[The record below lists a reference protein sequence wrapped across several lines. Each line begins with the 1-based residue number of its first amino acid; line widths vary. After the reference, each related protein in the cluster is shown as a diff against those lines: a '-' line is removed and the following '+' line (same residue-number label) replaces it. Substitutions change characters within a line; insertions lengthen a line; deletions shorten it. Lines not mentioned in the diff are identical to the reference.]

1 MVAEEIV
8 CERRE
13 GGGVVARSGAATR
26 LCLLPDTAAGGVVLS
41 GVDAMDPATA
51 YSLLLRALETVTA
64 TLATPQ
70 PLRLRGFGAHT
81 GGHESG
87 HESGHGGGLLAALRA
102 RLLVEGLAAEAAEG
116 LDVFP
121 EALWQQGGLWLPQA
135 RPVFAQ
141 RFALTQGRRHPV
153 RPPKPEGIVYT
164 RFIPWLGAR
173 FELRTL
179 DLATDLDRFN
189 RWMNDPRVAEIWD
202 EAGDLDRHRA
212 YLEGLEADPHML
224 PLMGAVDGASF
235 AYFEVY
241 WAKENRIAPFYDA
254 GDHDRGWHVLVG
266 EDAFRG
272 RAYVA
277 TWLPSLMHYI
287 FLDDPRTQRIVGEP
301 RADHH
306 QQLRNLERSGFARVS
321 TFDFPHKRAALVMLL
336 RERFFGDRLWVPDGT
351 LPAPEPRQAIEFAR
365 EAPQPRASVL
375 AEA

>member
-1 MVAEEIV
+1 MAAGEIV
-8 CERRE
+8 AAHRE
-13 GGGVVARSGAATR
+13 GEGIVARCEDGSRLVLVPDAATGGFTLSDVR
-26 LCLLPDTAAGGVVLS
+26 AAE
-41 GVDAMDPATA
+41 DATA
-51 YSLLLRALETVTA
+51 FSLLLRALEQA
-64 TLATPQ
+64 T
-70 PLRLRGFGAHT
+70 
-81 GGHESG
+81 
-87 HESGHGGGLLAALRA
+87 ALRA
-102 RLLVEGLAAEAAEG
+102 VPVPLPLLGLDADRGALAGALRSRLLADGLAARSGAG

-121 EALWQQGGLWLPQA
+121 EAFWQQADLWLPQA
-135 RPVFAQ
+135 RPPFAQ

-173 FELRTL
+173 FELRTV
-179 DLATDLDRFN
+179 DVATDLERFN

-202 EAGDLDRHRA
+202 EAGDLAKHRA
-212 YLEGLEADPHML
+212 YLEGLQADPHML
-224 PLMGAVDGASF
+224 PLMGTVDGVPF

-277 TWLPSLMHYI
+277 TWLPSLMHFI

-301 RADHH
+301 RSDHH
-306 QQLRNLERSGFARVS
+306 QQLRNLERSGFARMS

-336 RERFFGDRLWVPDGT
+336 RERFFGDRLFVPDGA
-351 LPAPEPRQAIEFAR
+351 LPVPA
-365 EAPQPRASVL
+365 L
-375 AEA
+375 AEKAPLLRTFTEA

>member
-1 MVAEEIV
+1 MAAGEIV
-8 CERRE
+8 VDHRE
-13 GGGVVARSGAATR
+13 GEGIVARRRDGSHLALVPDAATGGFVLSDVSAVDGAA
-26 LCLLPDTAAGGVVLS
+26 AF
-41 GVDAMDPATA
+41 
-51 YSLLLRALETVTA
+51 SLLLRALEQATA
-64 TLATPQ
+64 MRASPG
-70 PLRLRGFGAHT
+70 PLPVSGLDAGKGASK
-81 GGHESG
+81 GDFAGV
-87 HESGHGGGLLAALRA
+87 LRA
-102 RLLVEGLAAEAAEG
+102 RLLAEGLAAVGGAG

-121 EALWQQGGLWLPQA
+121 EALWQQAELWLPQA
-135 RPVFAQ
+135 RAPFAQ

-153 RPPKPEGIVYT
+153 RPPKPEGVVYT

-173 FELRTL
+173 FELRTVDVAA
-179 DLATDLDRFN
+179 DLARFN

-202 EAGDLDRHRA
+202 EAGDLAKHRA
-212 YLEGLEADPHML
+212 YLEGLKADPHML
-224 PLMGAVDGASF
+224 PLMGAVDGVPF

-241 WAKENRIAPFYDA
+241 WARENRIAPFYDA

-336 RERFFGDRLWVPDGT
+336 RERFFGDRLFVPDGA
-351 LPAPEPRQAIEFAR
+351 LPVPPPRPGPAPAR
-365 EAPQPRASVL
+365 EAAPIRAL
-375 AEA
+375 TEA